1 MSPPL
6 LKYAEHG
13 DGWFVA
19 FVDTETGIL
28 AVQSDY
34 GDWGYRWGA
43 TGTDD
48 LRAFLV
54 GLGSD
59 YLANKFLTAR
69 QLYGH
74 ARAVKEEQRRI
85 ATFLERVWP
94 RIVAKMRAELEQ
106 PAVTP

>member
-1 MSPPL
+1 MSAV
-6 LKYAEHG
+6 LKYVESG

-19 FVDTETGIL
+19 FVDSETGVF

-48 LRAFLV
+48 LRKFLLKV
-54 GLGSD
+54 GPD
-59 YLANKFLTAR
+59 YLANKFLSAR

-74 ARAVKEEQRRI
+74 AKAVKAEQQRI
-85 ATFLERVWP
+85 DAFLEKVWP
-94 RIVAKMRAELEQ
+94 RIVAKMKADIEVNR
-106 PAVTP
+106 

>member
-1 MSPPL
+1 VSAHVR
-6 LKYAEHG
+6 KYAEAG

-48 LRAFLV
+48 LRKFLV
-54 GLGSD
+54 GLRSD
-59 YLANKFLTAR
+59 YLSNKFLSAR

-74 ARAVKEEQRRI
+74 AKAVKDEQRRI
-85 ATFLERVWP
+85 SAFLEKVWP
-94 RIVAKMRAELEQ
+94 RIVAQMKAELAE
-106 PAVTP
+106 VSS